1 MVKIQELYNVI
12 FHTASE
18 GFKVRRQKAAKS
30 VRNRSYK
37 EWNAA
42 KYHKKVVND
51 QMNEIRENLF

>member
-37 EWNAA
+37 E
-42 KYHKKVVND
+42 
-51 QMNEIRENLF
+51 